1 VYVIARDGMLHT
13 VGFPSSKDIQKPA
26 AFVPAGARVTDPVA
40 VNDMLYAS
48 TTGKCGGTADGVYAI
63 ALSGDAKP
71 VVSYKTTG
79 SPVGSVALTTDGTVV
94 AAVTNGI
101 VTLDAK
107 TLQVKHS
114 YTSASTE
121 FVTGPLVFHQGDK
134 DVIAAGTKDGSIVL
148 LDAATLAAPLSTTK
162 ALTAPG
168 ASFGSDALAFW
179 QEYTP
184 GTPDPAAVAAA
195 QAAAQAVAAGGGGGG
210 RGAGGGGPVIPMIPG
225 QAWLLAA
232 TKNSVVAWKI
242 VDQGGKPTL
251 QPGWTSRALSAPATP
266 VIVNNVAFAVSSGK
280 PAAAG
285 GAGTPAVLYA
295 LNAVTGKDIWS
306 SGTTI
311 KAYMPGRAIWTS
323 NSQVYV
329 AGNDGAVYGFGFAL
343 DRK

>member
-1 VYVIARDGMLHT
+1 MIARNGMLHT
-13 VGFPSSKDIQKPA
+13 VGFPSAKDIQKPA
-26 AFVPAGARVTDPVA
+26 PFVPAGARVTDPVA
-40 VNDMLYAS
+40 VNDILYAS
-48 TTGKCGGTADGVYAI
+48 TTGKCGGAPDGVWAI
-63 ALSGDAKP
+63 DLSSDAKP

-94 AAVTNGI
+94 AATTNEI
-101 VTLDAK
+101 VTLDPK

-114 YTSASTE
+114 YTDANTQ
-121 FVTGPLVFHQGDK
+121 FVTGPLVFQQDGK
-134 DVIAAGTKDGSIVL
+134 DVIAAGTRDGSVIL

-168 ASFGSDALAFW
+168 AAFGSDALAFW

-195 QAAAQAVAAGGGGGG
+195 QEAAAQAQAAGGRGGG
-210 RGAGGGGPVIPMIPG
+210 RGGAAGPAIPMIPG

-242 VDQGGKPTL
+242 VDQGGKPSL
-251 QPGWTSRALSAPATP
+251 QPGWTSRALSAPVAP
-266 VIVNNVAFAVSSGK
+266 VIVNNVVFAVSPGRA
-280 PAAAG
+280 AAAG

-295 LNAVTGKDIWS
+295 INAMTGKDLWS

-311 KAYMPGRAIWTS
+311 KSSMPGRAIWTS

-329 AGNDGAVYGFGFAL
+329 GTNDGAVYGFGFAL